1 MDRRILKKIG
11 RKTIRDKIKALEV
24 EISTTKYNKRTQHH
38 IGLVKAKIRK
48 LKEKQATRS
57 AKKSVHDKYAVK
69 KTGNATVIL
78 VGFPSVGKSTLLNAI
93 TDAKSKIADYEFT
106 TLSVIPGLLNYNHAK
121 IQVLDVPG
129 IVQGAADGTGRGKEV
144 LSVMRNADLVVFLI
158 DINYPKHLN
167 ILKKEVYDAHLRVN
181 QIKPDI
187 TISKKEKGGLD
198 IGFTVKQKYIT
209 KQTVAGILK
218 EFRINNAQVVIRGK
232 ITPDDMIDG
241 IEKNKIYI
249 PGITVLNK
257 IDTVSQERITKVKKK
272 LKADICIS
280 ADKKTNLKEL
290 KELIF
295 QRLNLIRLYCKEVG
309 KPADLDEPIIMK
321 KGTTIE
327 DFCAKL
333 HRDFINKFRFARLW
347 GSSKF
352 PGQEFK
358 KLGRE
363 LKDGDI
369 VEIHLL

>member
-1 MDRRILKKIG
+1 MDRKILKKLG
-11 RKTIRDKIKALEV
+11 TKTIRDKIKALEV
-24 EISTTKYNKRTQHH
+24 ELSTTKYNKKTQHH

-48 LKEKQATRS
+48 LKEKQAIKA

-106 TLSVIPGLLNYNHAK
+106 TLRVIPGLLDYNHAK

-129 IVQGAADGTGRGKEV
+129 IVQGAAAGTGRGKEV
-144 LSVMRNADLVVFLI
+144 LSVMRNADLIVFLI
-158 DINYPKHLN
+158 DVNYPKHLK
-167 ILKKEVYDAHLRVN
+167 ILQKEVYDAHLRVN
-181 QIKPDI
+181 KTKPDI

-198 IGFTVKQKYIT
+198 IGFTVKQKFLT
-209 KQTVAGILK
+209 KKTVAGILK
-218 EFRINNAQVVIRGK
+218 EFRINNAQVVIRQK
-232 ITPDDMIDG
+232 ITPDDLMDSVQ
-241 IEKNKIYI
+241 KNKIYI

-257 IDTVSQERITKVKKK
+257 IDTVSKEQTNKIKKK
-272 LKADICIS
+272 LKADISIS
-280 ADKKTNLKEL
+280 ADKEINLEQL

-295 QRLNLIRLYCKEVG
+295 QKLNLIRLYCKEVR
-309 KPADLDEPIIMK
+309 KPADLDEPIIMR
-321 KGTTIE
+321 KGTTIG
-327 DFCAKL
+327 DFCEKL

-358 KLGRE
+358 KLDRE

-369 VEIHLL
+369 VEVHLL